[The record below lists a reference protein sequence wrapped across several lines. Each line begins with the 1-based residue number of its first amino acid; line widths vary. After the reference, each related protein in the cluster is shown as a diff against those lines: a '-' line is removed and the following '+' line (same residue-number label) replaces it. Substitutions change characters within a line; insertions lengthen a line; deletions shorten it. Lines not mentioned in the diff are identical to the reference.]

1 MYFLFRDQAARHGT
15 RPAVRDEQRTLSYAE
30 LADRAEALAGSLRE
44 RFGDDDVRIGL
55 YCGRT
60 VDLVVAVLGVSAAG
74 YTYVPL
80 DPAYPESRLDFMAKD
95 SGLAAI
101 VSDRVLPGALAGID
115 VLRIDGDDRGAAAPP
130 REELPEPSPEST
142 AYIIYT
148 SGSTGRPKGVAVRR
162 RSVAALVRGVLDQYD
177 FGAQDV
183 WTLLHSYCFDVS
195 VWEMWGAL
203 ASGATLVVVPSE
215 VVRSP
220 RATIDLMTRHRV
232 TVMSVVPTVFRYLA
246 AHVRTS
252 GHWPSTLRR
261 VVFGGEMVD
270 AADVRIWRATA
281 GNHCEF
287 MNTYGITETTIYV
300 STRTFTDTELDAA
313 GDERGFAA
321 ELGRPIPGWEVAVLD
336 DTGVPVAVGETG
348 EIWVA
353 GIGVAEGYV
362 NRPDLTAERF
372 RMLDVGGGPS
382 RLFYRSGDLAVR
394 AAEET
399 FRIVGRADL
408 QVKIN
413 GFRIEPGEVEVAL
426 RGIPGVLDAIV
437 TAGTSRRGEPMLTAH
452 YTSESG
458 LSPERLRELFAAEVP
473 AHLVPG
479 AFVRMTDLPR
489 TASGKSDR
497 RALSE
502 ELTES
507 RFA

>member
-1 MYFLFRDQAARHGT
+1 MYSLFRDQATKRGT
-15 RPAVRDEQRTLSYAE
+15 HPAVRDEQRTLSYAE
-30 LADRAEALAGSLRE
+30 LADRAEALAASLRE

-60 VDLVVAVLGVSAAG
+60 VDLVTAVLGVAAAG

-80 DPAYPESRLDFMAKD
+80 DPVYPESRLDFMARD
-95 SGLAAI
+95 SGLAAV
-101 VSDRVLPGALAGID
+101 VSDRALPAVLAGTD
-115 VLRIDGDDRGAAAPP
+115 VLRIDAYDREAAARP
-130 REELPEPSPEST
+130 REGLPEPSPDST

-162 RSVAALVRGVLDQYD
+162 RSVAALVGGVLDGYD
-177 FGAQDV
+177 FGTEDV

-203 ASGATLVVVPSE
+203 ASGATLVVVPTE

-220 RATIDLMTRHRV
+220 RATIDLLTRHRV

-246 AHVRTS
+246 AQVRAS
-252 GHWPSTLRR
+252 GRWPSTLRR
-261 VVFGGEMVD
+261 VVFGGEAVD
-270 AADVRIWRATA
+270 VADVRIWRETA
-281 GNHCEF
+281 GSHCEF
-287 MNTYGITETTIYV
+287 MNTYGITEITVYA
-300 STRTFTDTELDAA
+300 STRTFSDAELDAS
-313 GDERGFAA
+313 GDDRAFAA
-321 ELGRPIPGWEVAVLD
+321 ELGRPIPGWEIAVLD
-336 DTGVPVAVGETG
+336 DEGVPVALGETG

-353 GIGVAEGYV
+353 GVGVAVGYV

-372 RMLDVGGGPS
+372 RMLEVGDGPP
-382 RLFYRSGDLAVR
+382 RLFYRSGDLALR

-399 FRIVGRADL
+399 YHFVGRADH

-413 GFRIEPGEVEVAL
+413 GFRIEPGEIEVVV
-426 RGIPGVLDAIV
+426 RGIPGVLDAVV
-437 TAGTSRRGEPMLTAH
+437 TAGSSRRGEPMLTTH
-452 YTSESG
+452 YTTESG
-458 LSPERLRELFAAEVP
+458 LTPERLRELVAAEMP

-502 ELTES
+502 DLTES

>member
-1 MYFLFRDQAARHGT
+1 MYSLFRDQAARHGT
-15 RPAVRDEQRTLSYAE
+15 RPAVRDERRTLSYAE
-30 LADRAEALAGSLRE
+30 LADRAETVARQLRD
-44 RFGDDDVRIGL
+44 RFGEDDVRIGL
-55 YCGRT
+55 HCGRT
-60 VDLVVAVLGVSAAG
+60 VDLVVAVLGVAAAG

-101 VSDRVLPGALAGID
+101 VSDRALPGGLAGIEA
-115 VLRIDGDDRGAAAPP
+115 LRIDEDDRGAAAQP
-130 REELPEPSPEST
+130 RGELPQPSPDST

-162 RSVAALVRGVLDQYD
+162 RSVVALVRGMLDRYD
-177 FGAQDV
+177 FGSDDV

-203 ASGATLVVVPSE
+203 ASGATLVVVPAE

-220 RATIDLMTRHRV
+220 RATIDLMIRHRV
-232 TVMSVVPTVFRYLA
+232 TITSVVPTVFRYLA

-252 GHWPSTLRR
+252 GQWPRTLRR
-261 VVFGGEMVD
+261 VVFGGEAVD
-270 AADVRIWRATA
+270 AADVRTWRATA

-287 MNTYGITETTIYV
+287 MNTYGITETTVYV
-300 STRTFTDTELDAA
+300 STRPFTDAELDAA
-313 GDERGFAA
+313 GDERGFAT
-321 ELGRPIPGWEVAVLD
+321 ELGRPIPGWETAVLD
-336 DTGVPVAVGETG
+336 DACVPVAVGETG

-353 GIGVAEGYV
+353 GEGVAEGYV
-362 NRPDLTAERF
+362 NRPDLTSERF
-372 RMLDVGGGPS
+372 RMLAPAGGPP
-382 RLFYRSGDLAVR
+382 RLFYRSGDLALR
-394 AAEET
+394 TAPDT
-399 FRIVGRADL
+399 YRIVGRADA

-413 GFRIEPGEVEVAL
+413 GFRIEPGEIEVAL
-426 RGIPGVLDAIV
+426 RGVPGVLDAVV
-437 TAGTSRRGEPMLTAH
+437 TAGNSRRGEPMLTAY